1 MPNQANSPVEQLRSD
16 LNRLKSSLSR
26 SRARQVQA
34 KSIIDGSRAVVQE
47 YFNVRREELSQL
59 GLDDESLGGLDT
71 LMQELLR
78 LTQRSSLKSR
88 YEQALKSIN
97 QELNG
102 VEVASLSPEGPGSVS
117 TDPLDG
123 KERRIADTLDGLVSS
138 AGISYRQACRDLR
151 DTERL
156 SYRGA
161 AAELRE
167 ALREAL
173 DHLASDRDVSE
184 QAGFKFEKDQAKP
197 TMKQKVRYILKS
209 RGKNKTVSE
218 APERA
223 VEIVEEMVGALAR
236 SVYNRSS
243 LSTHVGT
250 TNQEVQQVKAYVDVV
265 LGELLEIA

>member
-1 MPNQANSPVEQLRSD
+1 MPNAANSAVDQLRTD
-16 LNRLKSSLSR
+16 LNRVKSSLSR
-26 SRARQVQA
+26 SRGKQVQA
-34 KSIIDGSRAVVQE
+34 KSITEGSKAVVE
-47 YFNVRREELSQL
+47 DYFNARRSELSSR
-59 GLDDESLGGLDT
+59 GLDDESLGGLDA

-78 LTQRSSLKSR
+78 LTQRASLKTR
-88 YEQALKSIN
+88 YDQVLKQIN

-102 VEVASLSPEGPGSVS
+102 VEVAALAPHGSGDATS
-117 TDPLDG
+117 NSLDG
-123 KERRIADTLDGLVSS
+123 KEQRIAETLDGLVSS

-151 DTERL
+151 EADRL

-161 AAELRE
+161 ATELRE

-173 DHLASDRDVSE
+173 DHLAPDDDVTS
-184 QAGFKFEKDQAKP
+184 QAGFKPEKDQTKP

-209 RGKNKTVSE
+209 RGKNKTVSD
-218 APERA
+218 APEKA

-250 TNQEVQQVKAYVDVV
+250 TKQEVQQVKAYVDVV

>member
-1 MPNQANSPVEQLRSD
+1 MPNPANSTVEQLRND
-16 LNRLKSSLSR
+16 LNRVRSLLSR
-26 SRARQVQA
+26 SRAKQVQA
-34 KSIIDGSRAVVQE
+34 NSIIDGSKAVVQD
-47 YFNVRREELSQL
+47 YFNAKRAELSQL

-71 LMQELLR
+71 LMQDLLR
-78 LTQRSSLKSR
+78 LTQRSSLKTR
-88 YEQALKSIN
+88 YEQTLKQLN

-102 VEVASLSPEGPGSVS
+102 VEVASLSPLKSGNASGHS
-117 TDPLDG
+117 LDG
-123 KERRIADTLDGLVSS
+123 KEHRIAETLDELVSS
-138 AGISYRQACRDLR
+138 AGISYRQACLDLR
-151 DTERL
+151 APERL

-173 DHLASDRDVSE
+173 DHLAPDEDVSG
-184 QAGFKFEKDQAKP
+184 QPGFKPEKDQAKP

-209 RGKNKTVSE
+209 RGKNKTVSD
-218 APERA
+218 APEKA
-223 VEIVEEMVGALAR
+223 VEVVEEMVGALAR

-250 TNQEVQQVKAYVDVV
+250 TKQEVQQVKAYVDVV

>member
-1 MPNQANSPVEQLRSD
+1 MPNQANPPIEQLRAD
-16 LNRLKSSLSR
+16 INRLKSSLSR
-26 SRARQVQA
+26 SRAKQVQA
-34 KSIIDGSRAVVQE
+34 KSIIEGSRTVIQE
-47 YFNVRREELSQL
+47 YFNARRAELSQL
-59 GLDDESLGGLDT
+59 GLDDESLGGLDA

-78 LTQRSSLKSR
+78 LTQRSSLKTR
-88 YEQALKSIN
+88 YEQVLKSLN

-102 VEVASLSPEGPGSVS
+102 VEVASLCPQGSGS
-117 TDPLDG
+117 TSGDLLDG
-123 KERRIADTLDGLVSS
+123 KERRIAHTLDGLVSS

-151 DTERL
+151 DTQRL

-173 DHLASDRDVSE
+173 DHLAPDDDVSE
-184 QAGFKFEKDQAKP
+184 QPGFKLEKDQTKP
-197 TMKQKVRYILKS
+197 TMKQKMRYILRS

-218 APERA
+218 APEKA

-250 TNQEVQQVKAYVDVV
+250 TKQEVQQVKAYVDVV